1 MCIYWQEVT
10 SHIALKGV
18 WATQGVDG
26 WDVDLPTYLEANWI
40 TGFVAKA
47 AWVLVYI
54 IVYGLRPVLIRP
66 KPIGESSP
74 TWGQAQNF
82 HLMTAPAIYTPVH
95 LVTACLQ
102 GFRHQAALPP
112 HKSCA
117 LIQQHK

>member
-1 MCIYWQEVT
+1 MCIHWPKVT
-10 SHIALKGV
+10 SHIVLKGV

-74 TWGQAQNF
+74 TWGRPINF
-82 HLMTAPAIYTPVH
+82 TL
-95 LVTACLQ
+95 
-102 GFRHQAALPP
+102 
-112 HKSCA
+112 
-117 LIQQHK
+117 